1 MPSQEQI
8 PQQQQPMAATN
19 PTVEAARPS
28 SEQPRPVEPM
38 SVGLRGGHN
47 GEGEIRP
54 SAAVSALVSAASSAA
69 SAAANT

>member
-1 MPSQEQI
+1 MPSQEQM

-19 PTVEAARPS
+19 PAVEAARPS

-47 GEGEIRP
+47 GEGEN
-54 SAAVSALVSAASSAA
+54 AARFVVAQPGGPCQRIAHRLE
-69 SAAANT
+69 

>member
-1 MPSQEQI
+1 MPSQEQV

-19 PTVEAARPS
+19 PSVEAARPS

-47 GEGEIRP
+47 GEGEAICCGLC
-54 SAAVSALVSAASSAA
+54 AGLCCFECCECCC
-69 SAAANT
+69 